1 MVVYILVIWVWAS
14 IIAAPLLGK
23 FCAMSREPRD
33 DNRSTITPDNE

>member
-23 FCAMSREPRD
+23 FCAMSDDPQDTAHSTIPRD
-33 DNRSTITPDNE
+33 NE